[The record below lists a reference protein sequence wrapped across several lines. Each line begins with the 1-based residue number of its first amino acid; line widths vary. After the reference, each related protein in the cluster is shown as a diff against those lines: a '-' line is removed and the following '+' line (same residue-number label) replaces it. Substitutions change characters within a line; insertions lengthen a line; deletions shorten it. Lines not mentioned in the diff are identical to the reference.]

1 MTAKK
6 PIPVKYFYYGML
18 LCVFCIGAVFFFLWQ
33 RESNQEQ
40 LLQENGIET
49 EAWVTRLYQSKSSK
63 KARPIYYMDIAFFK
77 DTLKHD
83 MPTVTESANQT
94 PKTGDELVAAL
105 AKQTESLHQPLGDY
119 ETQTITIPNYEVY
132 KTYAVNDRVKIVF
145 LKEDPS
151 IIRLK

>member
-1 MTAKK
+1 MSEKK
-6 PIPVKYFYYGML
+6 PIPVKYFYCGML
-18 LCVFCIGAVFFFLWQ
+18 LCVFSIGTVFFFLWQ
-33 RESNQEQ
+33 RESKEER

-83 MPTVTESANQT
+83 MPAVIEPAHQT

-105 AKQTESLHQPLGDY
+105 AKQTGSLHQPLGDY
-119 ETQTITIPNYEVY
+119 ETQTITLPNYEVY
-132 KTYAVNDRVKIVF
+132 KTYGINDKVKIVF
-145 LKEDPS
+145 LKDDPS

>member
-1 MTAKK
+1 MTVKK

-18 LCVFCIGAVFFFLWQ
+18 LCVLCIGSVFFFLWQ
-33 RESNQEQ
+33 RESKEEQ

-49 EAWVTRLYQSKSSK
+49 EAWVTRLYQSKRSK

-77 DTLKHD
+77 DTLKHN
-83 MPTVTESANQT
+83 MPAITEPVNQI
-94 PKTGDELVAAL
+94 PKTGDELVATL
-105 AKQTESLHQPLGDY
+105 AKQTESLQQPLGDY
-119 ETQTITIPNYEVY
+119 ETQTITLPSYEIF
-132 KTYAVNDRVKIVF
+132 KTYAINDRVKIVF